1 MLQEWLKL
9 SDAEWAVWTRAPS
22 EGVLWAFGVPAAV
35 IVIGLA
41 LFAWG
46 ASRGR
51 WKPVLAGLVLVAPA
65 ATLTAVFLE
74 TAVEARSA
82 HAWCAVEGRAA
93 AAGRSAC
100 AGADGGPAT
109 LARVIPGDDGFP
121 RTQYYWTASGLCEA
135 RVDRRC
141 EVAAGP
147 ADRVPT
153 PGMTRVAHV
162 EPMALDDD
170 R

>member
-1 MLQEWLKL
+1 VLQGWLKL
-9 SDAEWAVWTRAPS
+9 NDAEWAVWTRAPS
-22 EGVLWAFGVPAAV
+22 ADVLWAFGVLAAV
-35 IVIGLA
+35 IVTGLA

-51 WKPVLAGLVLVAPA
+51 WKAVQAGLVLVVPA
-65 ATLTAVFLE
+65 AMLTAVFLE
-74 TAVEARSA
+74 TAVEARGA

-100 AGADGGPAT
+100 AGADGGTAT

-141 EVAAGP
+141 GAAAGP

-153 PGMTRVAHV
+153 PGMVRVAHA
-162 EPMALDDD
+162 EPRSLEDD

>member
-1 MLQEWLKL
+1 MLQDWLKL

-22 EGVLWAFGVPAAV
+22 ADVLWAFGVLAAV
-35 IVIGLA
+35 IVAGLA

-100 AGADGGPAT
+100 AGADGGPSYG
-109 LARVIPGDDGFP
+109 RVSPITM
-121 RTQYYWTASGLCEA
+121 RMIWCT
-135 RVDRRC
+135 RRF
-141 EVAAGP
+141 
-147 ADRVPT
+147 
-153 PGMTRVAHV
+153 
-162 EPMALDDD
+162 
-170 R
+170 

>member
-1 MLQEWLKL
+1 VLQGWLKL
-9 SDAEWAVWTRAPS
+9 NDAEWAVWTRAPS
-22 EGVLWAFGVPAAV
+22 ADVLWAFGVLAAV
-35 IVIGLA
+35 IVTGLA

-51 WKPVLAGLVLVAPA
+51 WKAVQAGLVLVVPA
-65 ATLTAVFLE
+65 AMLTAVFLE
-74 TAVEARSA
+74 TAVEARGA
-82 HAWCAVEGRAA
+82 HAWCAVDGRAA

-100 AGADGGPAT
+100 AGADGGTAT

-141 EVAAGP
+141 GAAAGP

-153 PGMTRVAHV
+153 PGMVRVAHA
-162 EPMALDDD
+162 EPRSLEDD

>member
-1 MLQEWLKL
+1 MLQGWLKL
-9 SDAEWAVWTRAPS
+9 NDAEWAVWTRAPS
-22 EGVLWAFGVPAAV
+22 ADVLWAFGVLAAV
-35 IVIGLA
+35 IVAGLA

-51 WKPVLAGLVLVAPA
+51 WKAVLAGLVLVVPA
-65 ATLTAVFLE
+65 AMLTAVFLE
-74 TAVEARSA
+74 TAVEARGA
-82 HAWCAVEGRAA
+82 HAWCAVDGRAA

-100 AGADGGPAT
+100 AGADGGTAT
-109 LARVIPGDDGFP
+109 QARVIPGDDGFP

-141 EVAAGP
+141 GAAAGP

-153 PGMTRVAHV
+153 PGMVRVAHA
-162 EPMALDDD
+162 EPRSLEDD

>member
-1 MLQEWLKL
+1 MTDPLCSVRKRSPS
-9 SDAEWAVWTRAPS
+9 SD
-22 EGVLWAFGVPAAV
+22 VLCAFGVLAAV
-35 IVIGLA
+35 IVAGLA